1 MFLTAEELHE
11 LTGYA
16 QRARQIAQLR
26 KMGVPFFVNAA
37 GRPVVVRAALSGGDV
52 TEAQY
57 PKKTWEPSWAGSH
70 R

>member
-11 LTGYA
+11 LTGYT

-37 GRPVVVRAALSGGDV
+37 GRPVVVKAALSGGDV
-52 TEAQY
+52 TEASP
-57 PKKTWEPSWAGSH
+57 PKKTWEPSWAASH